1 MKEIEVAFLMYLKA
15 ENLNDFKIGDKVSSE
30 VL

>member
-15 ENLNDFKIGDKVSSE
+15 ENLNDFKTDDMVSSE